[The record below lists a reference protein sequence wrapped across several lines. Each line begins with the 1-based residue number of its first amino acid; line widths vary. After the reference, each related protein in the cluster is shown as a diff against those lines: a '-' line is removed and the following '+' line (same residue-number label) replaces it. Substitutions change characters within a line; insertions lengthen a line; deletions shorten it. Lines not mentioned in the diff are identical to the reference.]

1 MTNPQVVNQDLQGK
15 VALVTGAAAGIGR
28 AVALSLARLGAD
40 VAVLDLNGAGAQET
54 AALIQALGRK
64 AIPLACDVSDYDAVR
79 SAVEQTRAKLGD
91 PLIVVCNAG
100 IAGVASLFRNERKE
114 NWDKLFAVHVDGA
127 YHCVRET
134 INPMLEAGWGRVVV
148 VSSIAAQLGWK
159 GASGYAAAKAA
170 LLGFMRSLAL
180 ECAAKGVT
188 SNAVCPGVVDTALMR
203 EGTARVREQLEAA
216 IPMRRLGQPED
227 IAEAVAYLCTERGGY
242 LTGQIISPNGGMW
255 IP

>member
-1 MTNPQVVNQDLQGK
+1 MVNQDLQGR

-28 AVALSLARLGAD
+28 AVSVALARLGAD
-40 VAVLDLNGAGAQET
+40 VAVLDLNGGGAQET
-54 AALIQALGRK
+54 VGLVQALGRK
-64 AIPLACDVSDYDAVR
+64 AQALPCDVSDYDAVR
-79 SAVEQTRAKLGD
+79 SAVEQVRAKLGE
-91 PLIVVCNAG
+91 PHIVICNAG

-114 NWDKLFAVHVDGA
+114 NWDRLFAVHVNGA

-134 INPMLEAGWGRVVV
+134 INPMLEAGWGRVVMI
-148 VSSIAAQLGWK
+148 SSVAATLGWK

-188 SNAVCPGVVDTALMR
+188 SNAVCPGVIDTALMR

-227 IAEAVAYLCTERGGY
+227 IAEAVAYLCSEKGAY

-255 IP
+255 LP

>member
-1 MTNPQVVNQDLQGK
+1 L
-15 VALVTGAAAGIGR
+15 A
-28 AVALSLARLGAD
+28 LARLGAD
-40 VAVLDLNGAGAQET
+40 IAVLDLNGAGAQET
-54 AALIQALGRK
+54 VARVQALGRR
-64 AIPLACDVSDYDAVR
+64 AVPLPCDVSDYDAVR
-79 SAVEQTRAKLGD
+79 VAVEQTRAKLGT

-114 NWDKLFAVHVDGA
+114 NWDRLFAVHVDGA

-148 VSSIAAQLGWK
+148 ISSVAATLGWK

-203 EGTARVREQLEAA
+203 EGTAKVRDRLEAS
-216 IPMRRLGQPED
+216 IPMGRIGRPED
-227 IAEAVAYLCTERGGY
+227 IAEAVAYLCSEKGAY